1 MFATLRGA
9 ILARFKR
16 RFTFKFGTFTSFTD
30 FNEALLHFKGILI
43 KDDDR
48 TSECLFIIR
57 SIFIANEKSSL
68 FKPDLN
74 KTVKFFRV
82 RENLILAHGKVGQ

>member
-1 MFATLRGA
+1 MTIVLQSV
-9 ILARFKR
+9 I
-16 RFTFKFGTFTSFTD
+16 
-30 FNEALLHFKGILI
+30 
-43 KDDDR
+43 
-48 TSECLFIIR
+48 FIIR

-74 KTVKFFRV
+74 KAVKFFRV

>member
-9 ILARFKR
+9 ILARLR

-48 TSECLFIIR
+48 TSECHFYYQVYFY
-57 SIFIANEKSSL
+57 S
-68 FKPDLN
+68 
-74 KTVKFFRV
+74 
-82 RENLILAHGKVGQ
+82 